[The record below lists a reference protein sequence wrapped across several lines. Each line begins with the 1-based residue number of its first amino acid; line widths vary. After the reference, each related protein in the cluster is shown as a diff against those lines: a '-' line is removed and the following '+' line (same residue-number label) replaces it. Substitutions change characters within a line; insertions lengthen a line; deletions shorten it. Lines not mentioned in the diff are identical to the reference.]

1 MMTDMIDPQNRREFS
16 ESHPPKP
23 NKWPRTDRRQQ
34 RLLAVLKRRQPDL
47 VVVLENVFDPH
58 NASAVLRSCDAVGV
72 LEVHLVYNVEEAP
85 EKVFARTS
93 SSGTAKWMDIVRH
106 DSIESCYAALR
117 EKGQSIFVTALQTD
131 SKRHYEHDLAA
142 PVALV
147 FGNEQR
153 GASEEAI
160 SRADGTIYIPMLG
173 VVESLNISVACA
185 VTLYEALR
193 QRQEAGL
200 YDIPRLSDEE
210 LDSLCSESAD
220 VSPAF
225 LRGFG
230 ADMGMNRST

>member
-1 MMTDMIDPQNRREFS
+1 MTDMIDPQNRREFS
-16 ESHPPKP
+16 KLQPPKP

-72 LEVHLVYNVEEAP
+72 LEVHLVYTVEEAP
-85 EKVFARTS
+85 EKIFARTT

-117 EKGQSIFVTALQTD
+117 ERNLTILATALQTG

-153 GASEEAI
+153 GASDDAI
-160 SRADGTIYIPMLG
+160 AGADGTIYIPMLG

-193 QRQEAGL
+193 QRQAAGL
-200 YDIPRLSDEE
+200 YDAPRMDDAELAAR
-210 LDSLCSESAD
+210 LDSWLK
-220 VSPAF
+220 
-225 LRGFG
+225 R
-230 ADMGMNRST
+230 

>member
-1 MMTDMIDPQNRREFS
+1 MTDMIDPQNRREFS
-16 ESHPPKP
+16 KVQPPKP

-72 LEVHLVYNVEEAP
+72 LEVHLVYNVEDAP
-85 EKVFARTS
+85 EKAFARTT

-117 EKGQSIFVTALQTD
+117 EKGLTILTTALQTG
-131 SKRHYEHDLAA
+131 SKRHYEYDLAA

-160 SRADGTIYIPMLG
+160 AGADGTIYIPMLG

-193 QRQEAGL
+193 QRQAAGL
-200 YDIPRLSDEE
+200 YDAPRMEAGE
-210 LDSLCSESAD
+210 LDSRLESW
-220 VSPAF
+220 
-225 LRGFG
+225 LKR
-230 ADMGMNRST
+230 

>member
-1 MMTDMIDPQNRREFS
+1 MTDMIDPQNRREFS
-16 ESHPPKP
+16 KTQPPKP
-23 NKWPRTDRRQQ
+23 SKWPRTDRRQQ

-85 EKVFARTS
+85 EKVFARTT

-106 DSIESCYAALR
+106 DSIEACYAALR
-117 EKGQSIFVTALQTD
+117 EKGLTILVTALQTD
-131 SKRHYEHDLAA
+131 SKRHFEHDLSA

-160 SRADGTIYIPMLG
+160 AGADGTIYIPMLG

-185 VTLYEALR
+185 VTLYEAMR
-193 QRQEAGL
+193 QRQAAGL
-200 YDIPRLSDEE
+200 YDAPRMDEDD
-210 LDSLCSESAD
+210 LAARLESW
-220 VSPAF
+220 
-225 LRGFG
+225 LKR
-230 ADMGMNRST
+230 

>member
-1 MMTDMIDPQNRREFS
+1 MTDMIDPQNRREFS
-16 ESHPPKP
+16 KSQPPKP

-72 LEVHLVYNVEEAP
+72 LEVHLVYTVEEAP
-85 EKVFARTS
+85 EKVFARTT

-117 EKGQSIFVTALQTD
+117 EKGLTILATALQTG
-131 SKRHYEHDLAA
+131 SKRHFEHDLSA

-160 SRADGTIYIPMLG
+160 AGADGTIYIPMLG

-185 VTLYEALR
+185 VTLYEAMR
-193 QRQEAGL
+193 QRQAAGL
-200 YDIPRLSDEE
+200 YDAPRMDEDE
-210 LDSLCSESAD
+210 LATRLESW
-220 VSPAF
+220 
-225 LRGFG
+225 LKR
-230 ADMGMNRST
+230 